1 MLDTMMKVSLTLVA
15 FDKMSRVIR
24 DAVNKS
30 NSEFDRLQNQ
40 IKDTSEMLDTLGKN
54 MAKLGGALTIAGGGL
69 AHKLGITEAIPE
81 AFQMEHRLRELG
93 NVGQLSAKQLEDMD
107 KRLASISRYT
117 NQMRP
122 EIAEGLN
129 VLVASGIDPTKA
141 LDYMNVIGRT
151 ATGEQA
157 VIEDISRTAFSV
169 TDNLKV
175 PVSELGKAMDILAM
189 SGKEGR
195 FELKDMASAFPSLT
209 AGASMLG
216 MKGTP
221 AVASL
226 GAALQ
231 VAMKGAGEASEA
243 ANNLENFIQ
252 KVTAPLSVKNF
263 KETFGVDLKQV
274 LLDTAAAG
282 RDPILE
288 VIELMTRLSG
298 GDVFK
303 VSEVFQD
310 KQVLNFIKPMMQNLD
325 EYKRI
330 KASALSAEGVVNS
343 DFEHMMKTTTEQ
355 FKAFKINMKELVFP
369 HLQEPLK
376 KINELLT
383 KINDNPILQKGL
395 FGAIMGT
402 IGAGILLTV
411 LGTATILIGKF
422 VGMYG
427 KFLSHARNLT
437 PILVQNSIKLLEFLG
452 LNTTA
457 HNLTYGRKI
466 IQAGN
471 PLGLNMSTF
480 SLKNSLFA
488 DIRRIDKNMRSGIIN
503 GFKELPGNI
512 SKSAVALKDWITVS
526 IKAIPGNFI
535 GGLKA
540 FKTGFL
546 GIPNMIKNAII
557 AFRAFSVTLLTS
569 PLGWIALAIGAV
581 ALVIYKYWKPISGF
595 FKGMWQGL
603 KEGLQPLMP
612 LFNRIGKAMSPIIAP
627 IKAIADWFK
636 KLVKPVEDTGGAAEK
651 MGVRFGKAIT
661 NIIVKF
667 VELVTKAFEFGHKIT
682 SMLAEGIMSGLAKVK
697 GCISKVAQV
706 IRDHLPH
713 SPAKTGPLKDLHKVK
728 IVETIASTI
737 KPLPLMTAMNKSLG
751 FFSGGLKTQV
761 ARAGKT
767 TSPPIVITYNPTITI
782 SGSESKEEFLKMLKK
797 HKDEVVNIIKRE
809 FERKERV
816 AY

>member
-30 NSEFDRLQNQ
+30 NDEFDKLQRE
-40 IKDTSEMLDTLGKN
+40 IKNTSDMLDKLGQN
-54 MAKLGGALTIAGGGL
+54 MTKVGGALTLAGGGL
-69 AHKLGITEAIPE
+69 AYKLGITEAIPE

-157 VIEDISRTAFSV
+157 AIADISRTAFAVS
-169 TDNLKV
+169 DNLKV
-175 PVSELGKAMDILAM
+175 PIDDLAKSMDILAM

-195 FELKDMASAFPSLT
+195 FELKDMAAAFPSLT
-209 AGASMLG
+209 AGAAMLG

-252 KVTAPLSVKNF
+252 KVTSPLAVKNF
-263 KETFGVDLKQV
+263 EEVFGVNLKQV
-274 LLDTAAAG
+274 LLDAAAQG

-288 VIELMTRLSG
+288 VIEMMKELSG

-330 KASALSAEGVVNS
+330 KASALSAEGVVDS
-343 DFEHMMKTTTEQ
+343 DFEHMMETTNEQ
-355 FKAFKINMKELVFP
+355 FKLLKINMKELVFP
-369 HLQEPLK
+369 HLHKPIEL
-376 KINELLT
+376 INNLLT
-383 KINDNPILQKGL
+383 KINNNPLLQKGL
-395 FGAIMGT
+395 FGAIIGT
-402 IGAGILLTV
+402 IGLGILLTV
-411 LGTATILIGKF
+411 LGTATIIIGKF

-427 KFLSHARNLT
+427 TFLKYARDLT
-437 PILVQNSIKLLEFLG
+437 PVLVQNSQKLMQFLG
-452 LNTTA
+452 LNSATS
-457 HNLTYGRKI
+457 GGFI
-466 IQAGN
+466 GN
-471 PLGLNMSTF
+471 IAQL
-480 SLKNSLFA
+480 
-488 DIRRIDKNMRSGIIN
+488 DKNLRNGLIN
-503 GFKELPGNI
+503 GIKTLPANI
-512 SKSAVALKDWITVS
+512 SKSALSLKDWTVTS
-526 IKAIPGNFI
+526 IKAMPANFI
-535 GGLKA
+535 NGLKA

-546 GIPNMIKNAII
+546 SIPNLIKNAII

-569 PLGWIALAIGAV
+569 PLGWIALAIGVV

-612 LFNRIGKAMSPIIAP
+612 LFQRMGKALSPILAP
-627 IKAIADWFK
+627 IKAIVDWFK
-636 KLVKPVEDTGGAAEK
+636 KLIKPVEDTGGAAEK
-651 MGVRFGKAIT
+651 MGVRFGKAIA
-661 NIIVKF
+661 NIIVKL
-667 VELVTKAFEFGHKIT
+667 VELVTKAFEFGSKIT
-682 SMLAEGIMSGLAKVK
+682 SMLAAGIMSGIAKVK
-697 GCISKVAQV
+697 GCISQVAQV

-728 IVETIASTI
+728 IVETIASTL
-737 KPLPLMTAMNKSLG
+737 KPLPLQNAMTKTLG
-751 FFSGGLKTQV
+751 VFSGGFKANV
-761 ARAGKT
+761 RGRSSAPA
-767 TSPPIVITYNPTITI
+767 SIVVTYNPTITI

>member
-1 MLDTMMKVSLTLVA
+1 MKVSLTLVA

-30 NSEFDRLQNQ
+30 NDEFDKLQRE
-40 IKDTSEMLDTLGKN
+40 IKNTSDMLDKLGQN
-54 MAKLGGALTIAGGGL
+54 MTKVGGALTLAGGGL
-69 AHKLGITEAIPE
+69 AYKLGITEAIPE

-157 VIEDISRTAFSV
+157 AIADISRTAFAVS
-169 TDNLKV
+169 DNLKV
-175 PVSELGKAMDILAM
+175 PIDDLGKSMDILAM

-195 FELKDMASAFPSLT
+195 FELKDMAAAFPSLT
-209 AGASMLG
+209 AGAAMLG

-252 KVTAPLSVKNF
+252 KVTSPLAVKNF
-263 KETFGVDLKQV
+263 EEVFGVNLKQV
-274 LLDTAAAG
+274 LLDAAAQG

-288 VIELMTRLSG
+288 VIEMMTELSG

-330 KASALSAEGVVNS
+330 KASALSAEGVVDS
-343 DFEHMMKTTTEQ
+343 DFEHMMETTNEQ
-355 FKAFKINMKELVFP
+355 FKLLKINMKELVFP
-369 HLQEPLK
+369 HLHKPIEL
-376 KINELLT
+376 INNLLT
-383 KINDNPILQKGL
+383 KINNNPLLQKGL
-395 FGAIMGT
+395 FGAIIGT
-402 IGAGILLTV
+402 IGLGILLTV
-411 LGTATILIGKF
+411 LGTATIIIGKF

-427 KFLSHARNLT
+427 TFLKYARDLT
-437 PILVQNSIKLLEFLG
+437 PVLVQNSQKLMQFLG
-452 LNTTA
+452 LNSAT
-457 HNLTYGRKI
+457 NGGFI
-466 IQAGN
+466 GN
-471 PLGLNMSTF
+471 IAQL
-480 SLKNSLFA
+480 
-488 DIRRIDKNMRSGIIN
+488 DKNLRNGLIN
-503 GFKELPGNI
+503 GIKTLPANI
-512 SKSAVALKDWITVS
+512 SKSSAALKDWTVTS
-526 IKAIPGNFI
+526 IKAMPANFI
-535 GGLKA
+535 NGLKA

-546 GIPNMIKNAII
+546 NIPNLIKNAII

-569 PLGWIALAIGAV
+569 PLGWIALAIGV
-581 ALVIYKYWKPISGF
+581 IALVIYKYWKPISGF

-612 LFNRIGKAMSPIIAP
+612 LFQRMGKALSPILAP
-627 IKAIADWFK
+627 IKAIVDWFK
-636 KLVKPVEDTGGAAEK
+636 KLIKPVEDTGGAAEK
-651 MGVRFGKAIT
+651 MGVRVGKAIA
-661 NIIVKF
+661 NIIVKL
-667 VELVTKAFEFGHKIT
+667 VELVTKAFEFGSKIT
-682 SMLAEGIMSGLAKVK
+682 SMLAAGIMSGIAKVK
-697 GCISKVAQV
+697 GCISQVAQV

-728 IVETIASTI
+728 IVETIASTL
-737 KPLPLMTAMNKSLG
+737 KPLPLQNAMTKTLG
-751 FFSGGLKTQV
+751 VFSGGFKANV
-761 ARAGKT
+761 RGR
-767 TSPPIVITYNPTITI
+767 TSTPASIVVTYNPTITI

>member
-1 MLDTMMKVSLTLVA
+1 
-15 FDKMSRVIR
+15 
-24 DAVNKS
+24 
-30 NSEFDRLQNQ
+30 
-40 IKDTSEMLDTLGKN
+40 
-54 MAKLGGALTIAGGGL
+54 
-69 AHKLGITEAIPE
+69 
-81 AFQMEHRLRELG
+81 
-93 NVGQLSAKQLEDMD
+93 
-107 KRLASISRYT
+107 
-117 NQMRP
+117 
-122 EIAEGLN
+122 
-129 VLVASGIDPTKA
+129 
-141 LDYMNVIGRT
+141 
-151 ATGEQA
+151 
-157 VIEDISRTAFSV
+157 
-169 TDNLKV
+169 
-175 PVSELGKAMDILAM
+175 M

-263 KETFGVDLKQV
+263 KETFGVDLKRV
-274 LLDTAAAG
+274 LLDAAAAG

>member
-1 MLDTMMKVSLTLVA
+1 MKVSLTLVA
-15 FDKMSRVIR
+15 FDKMSKVIK
-24 DAVNKS
+24 DAVRKS
-30 NSEFDRLQNQ
+30 NDEFAKLQDE
-40 IKDTSEMLDTLGKN
+40 IKDTSEMLD
-54 MAKLGGALTIAGGGL
+54 KLGQNMTKLGAGLTAIGGGL
-69 AHKLGITEAIPE
+69 AYKLGITEAIPE

-157 VIEDISRTAFSV
+157 AIADISRTAFAVS
-169 TDNLKV
+169 DNLKV
-175 PVSELGKAMDILAM
+175 PIDDLGKSMDILAM

-195 FELKDMASAFPSLT
+195 FELKDMAAAFPSLT
-209 AGASMLG
+209 AGAAMLG

-252 KVTAPLSVKNF
+252 KVTSPLAVKNF
-263 KETFGVDLKQV
+263 EEVFGVNLKQV
-274 LLDTAAAG
+274 LLDAAAQG

-288 VIELMTRLSG
+288 VIEMITELSG

-330 KASALSAEGVVNS
+330 KASALSAEGVVDS
-343 DFEHMMKTTTEQ
+343 DFEHMMETTNEQ
-355 FKAFKINMKELVFP
+355 FKLLKINMKELVFP
-369 HLQEPLK
+369 HLHKPIEL
-376 KINELLT
+376 INNLLT
-383 KINDNPILQKGL
+383 KINNNPLLQKGL
-395 FGAIMGT
+395 FGAIIGT
-402 IGAGILLTV
+402 IGLGILLTT
-411 LGTATILIGKF
+411 LGTATIIIGKF

-427 KFLSHARNLT
+427 KFLGYARDLSPVLARNAVLLLQNAGLT
-437 PILVQNSIKLLEFLG
+437 STSHSLDTAFNIFKSGNKLG
-452 LNTTA
+452 LNLPKHT
-457 HNLTYGRKI
+457 L
-466 IQAGN
+466 
-471 PLGLNMSTF
+471 LGF
-480 SLKNSLFA
+480 SA
-488 DIRRIDKNMRSGIIN
+488 DIRRIDKNLRNSLQA
-503 GFKELPGNI
+503 LPGNI
-512 SKSAVALKDWITVS
+512 AKSSVALKDWTVTS
-526 IKAIPGNFI
+526 IKAMPANFI
-535 GGLKA
+535 NGLKA

-546 GIPNMIKNAII
+546 SIPNLIKNAII

-569 PLGWIALAIGAV
+569 PLGWIALAIGVV

-612 LFNRIGKAMSPIIAP
+612 LFQRMGKALSPILAP
-627 IKAIADWFK
+627 IKAIVDWFK
-636 KLVKPVEDTGGAAEK
+636 KLIKPVEDTGGAAEK
-651 MGVRFGKAIT
+651 MGVRFGKAIA
-661 NIIVKF
+661 NIIVKL
-667 VELVTKAFEFGHKIT
+667 VELVTKAFEFGSKIT
-682 SMLAEGIMSGLAKVK
+682 SMLAAGIMSGIAKVK
-697 GCISKVAQV
+697 GCISQVAQV

-728 IVETIASTI
+728 IIETIASTL
-737 KPLPLMTAMNKSLG
+737 KPLPLQNAMTKTLG
-751 FFSGGLKTQV
+751 VFSGGLKANV
-761 ARAGKT
+761 RGRSSAPA
-767 TSPPIVITYNPTITI
+767 SIVVTYNPTITI

>member
-30 NSEFDRLQNQ
+30 NSEFDKLQAK
-40 IKDTSEMLDTLGKN
+40 IKNTSDMLDTLGQN
-54 MAKLGGALTIAGGGL
+54 MTKLGAGLTIAGGGL

-81 AFQMEHRLRELG
+81 AFEMEHRLRELG

-157 VIEDISRTAFSV
+157 VIEDISRTAFAV

-252 KVTAPLSVKNF
+252 KVTSPLAVKNF
-263 KETFGVDLKQV
+263 EEVFGVNLKRV
-274 LLDTAAAG
+274 LLDAAAQG

-288 VIELMTRLSG
+288 VIEMMKELSG

-330 KASALSAEGVVNS
+330 KESALSADGVVDS
-343 DFEHMMKTTTEQ
+343 DFEHMMETTSEQ
-355 FKAFKINMKELVFP
+355 FKLLKINMKELVFP
-369 HLQEPLK
+369 HLQEPIQ

-383 KINDNPILQKGL
+383 KINNNPLLQKGL
-395 FGAIMGT
+395 FGAIIGT

-427 KFLSHARNLT
+427 KFLGYARDLSPVLAKNAVLLLQNAGLT
-437 PILVQNSIKLLEFLG
+437 SSAHSFDTVFNVLKSGNKLG
-452 LNTTA
+452 LNLPK
-457 HNLTYGRKI
+457 H
-466 IQAGN
+466 
-471 PLGLNMSTF
+471 F
-480 SLKNSLFA
+480 SLGVGA
-488 DIRRIDKNMRSGIIN
+488 DIRRIDNNLRDV
-503 GFKELPGNI
+503 FKAMPGNI
-512 SKSAVALKDWITVS
+512 SKSSIALKDWTVTS
-526 IKAIPGNFI
+526 IKAMPTNFI
-535 GGLKA
+535 NGLNA

-546 GIPNMIKNAII
+546 NIPNLIKNAIV

-569 PLGWIALAIGAV
+569 PLGWIALAIGVV

-612 LFNRIGKAMSPIIAP
+612 LFQRMGKALSPILAP
-627 IKAIADWFK
+627 IKAIVDWFK
-636 KLVKPVEDTGGAAEK
+636 KLIKPVEDTGGAAEK
-651 MGVRFGKAIT
+651 MGVRFGKAIA
-661 NIIVKF
+661 NIIVKI
-667 VELVTKAFEFGHKIT
+667 VELITKVFEFGRKIGD
-682 SMLAEGIMSGLAKVK
+682 MLANGIL
-697 GCISKVAQV
+697 SKLGKTKEAIGKHAQI

-728 IVETIASTI
+728 IAETIAGTI
-737 KPLPLMTAMNKSLG
+737 KPMPIVSAMNKALNFVTTPFNAKVSN
-751 FFSGGLKTQV
+751 
-761 ARAGKT
+761 ARTGAA
-767 TSPPIVITYNPTITI
+767 SIVVNYSPTITI
-782 SGSESKEEFLKMLKK
+782 SGSESKEEFAKMLRK
-797 HKDEVVNIIKRE
+797 HKDEVVSIMKRE
-809 FERKERV
+809 KERLERV
-816 AY
+816 KY

>member
-1 MLDTMMKVSLTLVA
+1 MLDTMLKVSLTLVA

-24 DAVNKS
+24 DAVDKS
-30 NSEFDRLQNQ
+30 NDEFDKLQRE
-40 IKDTSEMLDTLGKN
+40 IKNTSDMLDKLGQN
-54 MAKLGGALTIAGGGL
+54 MTKVGGALTLAGGGL
-69 AHKLGITEAIPE
+69 AYKLGITEAIPE

-157 VIEDISRTAFSV
+157 AIEDISRTAFAVS
-169 TDNLKV
+169 DNLKV
-175 PVSELGKAMDILAM
+175 PIDDLAKSMDILAM

-195 FELKDMASAFPSLT
+195 FELKDMATAFPSLT
-209 AGASMLG
+209 AGAAMLG

-263 KETFGVDLKQV
+263 KETFNVDLKRV
-274 LLDTAAAG
+274 LLDAAAAG

-288 VIELMTRLSG
+288 VIELMSQLSG
-298 GDVFK
+298 GDIFK

-330 KASALSAEGVVNS
+330 KASALSAEGVVDS
-343 DFEHMMKTTTEQ
+343 DFEHMMETTNEQ
-355 FKAFKINMKELVFP
+355 FKLLKINMKELVFP
-369 HLQEPLK
+369 HLHKPIEL
-376 KINELLT
+376 INNLLT
-383 KINDNPILQKGL
+383 KINNNPLLQKGL
-395 FGAIMGT
+395 FGAIIGT
-402 IGAGILLTV
+402 IGLGILLTV
-411 LGTATILIGKF
+411 LGTATIIIGKF

-427 KFLSHARNLT
+427 TFLKYARDLT
-437 PILVQNSIKLLEFLG
+437 PVLVQNSQKLMQFLG
-452 LNTTA
+452 LNSATS
-457 HNLTYGRKI
+457 GGFI
-466 IQAGN
+466 GN
-471 PLGLNMSTF
+471 IAQL
-480 SLKNSLFA
+480 
-488 DIRRIDKNMRSGIIN
+488 DKNLRNGLIN
-503 GFKELPGNI
+503 GIKTLPANI
-512 SKSAVALKDWITVS
+512 SKSALSLKDWTVTS
-526 IKAIPGNFI
+526 IKAMPANFI
-535 GGLKA
+535 NGLKA

-546 GIPNMIKNAII
+546 SIPNLIKNAII

-569 PLGWIALAIGAV
+569 PLGWIALAIGVV
-581 ALVIYKYWKPISGF
+581 ALVIYKYWKPILGF

-612 LFNRIGKAMSPIIAP
+612 LFQRMGKALSPILAP
-627 IKAIADWFK
+627 IKAIVDWFK
-636 KLVKPVEDTGGAAEK
+636 KLIKPVEDTGGAAEK
-651 MGVRFGKAIT
+651 MGVRFGKAIA
-661 NIIVKF
+661 NIIVKL
-667 VELVTKAFEFGHKIT
+667 VELVTKAFEFGSKIT
-682 SMLAEGIMSGLAKVK
+682 SMLAAGIMSGIAKVK
-697 GCISKVAQV
+697 GCISQVAQV

-728 IVETIASTI
+728 IVETIASTL
-737 KPLPLMTAMNKSLG
+737 KPLPLQNAMTKTLG
-751 FFSGGLKTQV
+751 VFSGGFKANV
-761 ARAGKT
+761 RGR
-767 TSPPIVITYNPTITI
+767 TSTPASIVVTYNPTITI

>member
-30 NSEFDRLQNQ
+30 NDEFDKLQRE
-40 IKDTSEMLDTLGKN
+40 IKNTSDMLDKLGQN
-54 MAKLGGALTIAGGGL
+54 MTKIGGALTLAGGGL
-69 AHKLGITEAIPE
+69 AYKLGITEAIPE

-151 ATGEQA
+151 ATAEQA
-157 VIEDISRTAFSV
+157 AIADISRTAFAVS
-169 TDNLKV
+169 DNLKV
-175 PVSELGKAMDILAM
+175 PIDDLAKSMDILAM

-195 FELKDMASAFPSLT
+195 FELKDMAAAFPSLT
-209 AGASMLG
+209 AGAAMLG

-252 KVTAPLSVKNF
+252 KVTSPLAVKNF
-263 KETFGVDLKQV
+263 EEVFGVNLKPV
-274 LLDTAAAG
+274 LLDAAAQG

-288 VIELMTRLSG
+288 VIEMMTELSG

-330 KASALSAEGVVNS
+330 KASALSAEGVVDS
-343 DFEHMMKTTTEQ
+343 DFEHMMETTNEQ
-355 FKAFKINMKELVFP
+355 FKLLKINMKELVFP
-369 HLQEPLK
+369 HLHKPIEL
-376 KINELLT
+376 INNLLT
-383 KINDNPILQKGL
+383 KINNNPLLQKGL
-395 FGAIMGT
+395 FGAIIGT
-402 IGAGILLTV
+402 IGLGILLTT
-411 LGTATILIGKF
+411 LGTATIIIGKF

-427 KFLSHARNLT
+427 KFLGYARDLSPVLARNAVLLLQNAGLT
-437 PILVQNSIKLLEFLG
+437 STSHSLDTAFNIFKSGNKLG
-452 LNTTA
+452 LNLPKHT
-457 HNLTYGRKI
+457 L
-466 IQAGN
+466 
-471 PLGLNMSTF
+471 LGF
-480 SLKNSLFA
+480 GA
-488 DIRRIDKNMRSGIIN
+488 DIRRIDKNLRNSLQA
-503 GFKELPGNI
+503 LPGNI
-512 SKSAVALKDWITVS
+512 AKSSVALKDWTVTS
-526 IKAIPGNFI
+526 IKAMPANFI
-535 GGLKA
+535 NGLKA

-546 GIPNMIKNAII
+546 SIPNLIKNAII
-557 AFRAFSVTLLTS
+557 AFRAFSVTLRTS
-569 PLGWIALAIGAV
+569 PLGWIALAIGVV

-612 LFNRIGKAMSPIIAP
+612 LFQRMGKALSPILAP
-627 IKAIADWFK
+627 IKAIVDWFK
-636 KLVKPVEDTGGAAEK
+636 KLIKPVEDTGGAAEK
-651 MGVRFGKAIT
+651 MGVRFGKAIA
-661 NIIVKF
+661 NIIVKL
-667 VELVTKAFEFGHKIT
+667 VELVTKAFEFGSKIT
-682 SMLAEGIMSGLAKVK
+682 SMLAAGIMSGIAKVK
-697 GCISKVAQV
+697 GCISQVAQV

-728 IVETIASTI
+728 IVETIASTL
-737 KPLPLMTAMNKSLG
+737 KPLPLQNAMTKTLG
-751 FFSGGLKTQV
+751 VFSGGLKANV
-761 ARAGKT
+761 RGRSSAPA
-767 TSPPIVITYNPTITI
+767 SIVVTYNPTITI